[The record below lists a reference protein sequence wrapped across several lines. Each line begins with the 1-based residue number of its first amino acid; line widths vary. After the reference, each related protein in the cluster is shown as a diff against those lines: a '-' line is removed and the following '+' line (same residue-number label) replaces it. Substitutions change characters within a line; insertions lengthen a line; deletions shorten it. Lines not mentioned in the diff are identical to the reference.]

1 MTDHEILEALLAKID
16 GLASSVNNL
25 DGRVDGLAGSVNNL
39 DGRINSL
46 DGRVDS
52 LTGSVNK
59 LDGRINSLD
68 GRVDGLAGSV
78 NSLDG
83 RIGSLGDTVAKVAVT
98 QENVVLPRLEAL
110 AEGHKTITEKLVPR
124 SRIDEMQE
132 EIDFLKAVVKA
143 NTQQINDLKSAM

>member
-16 GLASSVNNL
+16 GLADSVNN
-25 DGRVDGLAGSVNNL
+25 
-39 DGRINSL
+39 
-46 DGRVDS
+46 
-52 LTGSVNK
+52 
-59 LDGRINSLD
+59 LD

-83 RIGSLGDTVAKVAVT
+83 RINSLDERVGALGDTVVKVAVT

-110 AEGHKTITEKLVPR
+110 AEGHKAITEKLIPR

>member
-25 DGRVDGLAGSVNNL
+25 DGR
-39 DGRINSL
+39 I
-46 DGRVDS
+46 DS

-110 AEGHKTITEKLVPR
+110 AEGHKTITEKLVSR